1 MGEGTEPQEGTAE
14 PQEGAAEEAAA
25 PAEAPAGGKSS
36 PDEKTMAM
44 LAHILTLFTGFIGPL
59 IIWLI
64 KKDQS
69 DFVDDQGKEAL
80 NFGISITIYYFAAS
94 LSFIV
99 VIGIVLLP
107 AVAIFAIIN
116 IIRAAIA
123 ANKGERFRYPLC
135 IRIIK

>member
-1 MGEGTEPQEGTAE
+1 MAEGTEPQ
-14 PQEGAAEEAAA
+14 PVAEEAAA

-80 NFGISITIYYFAAS
+80 NFGISITIYYFVAG
-94 LSFIV
+94 LSFMV
-99 VIGIVLLP
+99 LIGILLLP

>member
-1 MGEGTEPQEGTAE
+1 MAEGTEPQE
-14 PQEGAAEEAAA
+14 PAAEGAAA
-25 PAEAPAGGKSS
+25 PAEEAVGVKSS
-36 PDEKTMAM
+36 PDERTMAT

-80 NFGISITIYYFAAS
+80 NFGISITIYYFVAG
-94 LSFIV
+94 LSFMV
-99 VIGIVLLP
+99 LIGILLLP

-116 IIRAAIA
+116 IIRGAIA

>member
-1 MGEGTEPQEGTAE
+1 MAEGTEPQE
-14 PQEGAAEEAAA
+14 PAAEGAAA
-25 PAEAPAGGKSS
+25 PAEEAVGVKSS
-36 PDEKTMAM
+36 PDERTMAT

-80 NFGISITIYYFAAS
+80 NFGISIAIYYVAS
-94 LSFIV
+94 WILCF
-99 VIGIVLLP
+99 VIIGFLLLP
-107 AVAIFAIIN
+107 AVFIFTLVN

-135 IRIIK
+135 IRLIK

>member
-1 MGEGTEPQEGTAE
+1 MAEETGKPQD
-14 PQEGAAEEAAA
+14 QAAEGAAA

-36 PDEKTMAM
+36 PDENTMAM
-44 LAHILTLFTGFIGPL
+44 LAHILTMFTGFIGPL

-80 NFGISITIYYFAAS
+80 NFGISIVIYYFAAF
-94 LSFIV
+94 LSIF
-99 VIGIVLLP
+99 VLVGFVLVP
-107 AVAIFAIIN
+107 AVIIFAIVN

>member
-1 MGEGTEPQEGTAE
+1 MAEETGKPQD
-14 PQEGAAEEAAA
+14 QAAEGAAA
-25 PAEAPAGGKSS
+25 PAEAGGGKSS
-36 PDEKTMAM
+36 PDENTMAM
-44 LAHILTLFTGFIGPL
+44 LAHILTMFTGFIGPL

-80 NFGISITIYYFAAS
+80 NFGISIVIYYFAAF
-94 LSFIV
+94 LSIF
-99 VIGIVLLP
+99 VLVGFVLVP
-107 AVAIFAIIN
+107 AVIIFAIVN